1 MNLQWMTG
9 ILKKIFKL
17 PPIPTLLISIPS
29 FILVIYVLSNDMEN
43 RVISYVAYTLS
54 AYAMVITVMGMA
66 GIVRLIRQGI
76 ENHPF
81 VRKAL
86 NIPLFEKYLKEAEF
100 RTETSLYQGA
110 FINLLYVAL
119 KFGSGIYYHS
129 IWFGSLAVYYFL
141 LAVMRFSLLH
151 YVRSRKDDRV
161 SEWKRYRFCGIV
173 LLFMNQALAAIVVIV
188 IKQNK
193 GFEYAGFLIYAMALY
208 AFYAVITSVINV
220 VKFRKHGSPILSAAK
235 VINLMAA
242 LVSML
247 SLETAMLA
255 QFGGDDVMFRQ
266 IMTSATGTGVCVI
279 VLGMAVFMIAKS
291 TKMINNINQDEM
303 AGGNVL

>member
-86 NIPLFEKYLKEAEF
+86 QRN
-100 RTETSLYQGA
+100 
-110 FINLLYVAL
+110 N
-119 KFGSGIYYHS
+119 
-129 IWFGSLAVYYFL
+129 
-141 LAVMRFSLLH
+141 
-151 YVRSRKDDRV
+151 
-161 SEWKRYRFCGIV
+161 WKKR
-173 LLFMNQALAAIVVIV
+173 
-188 IKQNK
+188 
-193 GFEYAGFLIYAMALY
+193 
-208 AFYAVITSVINV
+208 
-220 VKFRKHGSPILSAAK
+220 
-235 VINLMAA
+235 
-242 LVSML
+242 
-247 SLETAMLA
+247 
-255 QFGGDDVMFRQ
+255 
-266 IMTSATGTGVCVI
+266 
-279 VLGMAVFMIAKS
+279 
-291 TKMINNINQDEM
+291 
-303 AGGNVL
+303 

>member
-1 MNLQWMTG
+1 MNLQRITD

-17 PPIPTLLISIPS
+17 PPIPTILISVPS
-29 FILVIYVLSNDMEN
+29 FVLVIYVLANNIEN
-43 RVISYVAYTLS
+43 MAISYAAYALS
-54 AYAMVITVMGMA
+54 AYAMIITITGIA
-66 GIVRLIRQGI
+66 GIVRLIRHGI
-76 ENHPF
+76 ENHPI

-86 NIPLFEKYLKEAEF
+86 KIPLLEKYFKEVEF
-100 RTETSLYQGA
+100 RTETSLYQGLL
-110 FINLLYVAL
+110 INLLYVAL
-119 KFGSGIYYHS
+119 KLGSGIYYRS
-129 IWFGSLAVYYFL
+129 IWFGSLAVYYLL

-151 YVRSRKDDRV
+151 HVRNRKDDVV
-161 SEWKRYRFCGIV
+161 SEWKRYRFCGII

-220 VKFRKHGSPILSAAK
+220 VKFRKYGSPVMSAAK
-235 VINLMAA
+235 VINLTAA

-255 QFGGDDVMFRQ
+255 QFGEDDVMFRQ
-266 IMTSATGTGVCVI
+266 IMTSATGAGVCVI

-291 TKMINNINQDEM
+291 TKVLKNINQDEI
-303 AGGNVL
+303 AGGAL